1 MRIASLVT
9 SALQPGTATGLSRVA
24 GTDVFLR
31 DCLAKNPAA
40 WLGEAHAA
48 HWGVSLGF
56 RLKLLHSRD
65 RLLLQTHPDGARARK
80 YFGLPSG
87 KDEAWYVLDTRPG
100 ACIWLGFRPGVTP
113 AYFRELIERQDTAAL
128 LDCLHQIP
136 IRPGE
141 VYFIPA
147 GTAHAM
153 GSDSLVAEL
162 QEPVD
167 ITLRAEYIR
176 PDGSR
181 LPVESMYGP
190 AGMDGLLDCFHFDC
204 LPREELLARHRFRPA
219 PGAEE
224 PWRKRLITPE
234 QTPRFYMDEVELRRE
249 AHGSALCVTTGSR
262 CSWCWRGRR
271 SSNGRAVLCGPAGAR
286 SSLSPTAWPLPPV
299 YGGGDVP
306 PAGVRASGRVKRL
319 RTEGRSAGRRSA
331 PLFRSF
337 SPGEQTL
344 FLIGLAA
351 HRLHRVAGR
360 VDNLAQPCLVDRL
373 LRHHDGLFP
382 AVGGDDLL
390 DGEGLADGVIYMG
403 FTHAAH
409 HPVHHKSILCHK
421 TAPFP
426 LRCAGIYC

>member
-1 MRIASLVT
+1 MNLSPNQILRLAPNKVDYLIPGGEMINEFLGEGPGARVCSQMWIASLVT

-24 GTDVFLR
+24 GTDVLLR
-31 DCLAKNPAA
+31 DCLAENPAA

-48 HWGVSLGF
+48 RWGASLGF
-56 RLKLLHSRD
+56 LLKLLHSRD

-113 AYFRELIERQDTAAL
+113 AYFRGLIERQDTAAL

-234 QTPRFYMDEVELRRE
+234 QTPASIWMRWSCAGRPMGAPSVST
-249 AHGSALCVTTGSR
+249 AGSR

-271 SSNGRAVLCGPAGAR
+271 SSNGRAVPCGPAGAR
-286 SSLSPTAWPLPPV
+286 SSLSPTAWPPTSV
-299 YGGGDVP
+299 RRRGRAACWSAGFRACEAAAKQRGGA
-306 PAGVRASGRVKRL
+306 PAG
-319 RTEGRSAGRRSA
+319 A
-331 PLFRSF
+331 PPLCFAHFPQENRPFF
-337 SPGEQTL
+337 S
-344 FLIGLAA
+344 
-351 HRLHRVAGR
+351 
-360 VDNLAQPCLVDRL
+360 
-373 LRHHDGLFP
+373 
-382 AVGGDDLL
+382 
-390 DGEGLADGVIYMG
+390 
-403 FTHAAH
+403 
-409 HPVHHKSILCHK
+409 
-421 TAPFP
+421 
-426 LRCAGIYC
+426 

>member
-1 MRIASLVT
+1 MDLSPNQMLRLAPNKVDYLIPGGEMINEFLGEGPGARVCSQMWIASLVT

-24 GTDVFLR
+24 GTDVLLR
-31 DCLAKNPAA
+31 DCLAENPAA

-56 RLKLLHSRD
+56 LLKLLHSRD

-113 AYFRELIERQDTAAL
+113 AYFRGLIERQDTAAL

-176 PDGSR
+176 PD
-181 LPVESMYGP
+181 
-190 AGMDGLLDCFHFDC
+190 
-204 LPREELLARHRFRPA
+204 
-219 PGAEE
+219 
-224 PWRKRLITPE
+224 

-249 AHGSALCVTTGSR
+249 AYGSALCVNRGFQVLLVLEGEAEFQWEGGSLR
-262 CSWCWRGRR
+262 ARRGEELFVPHGVA
-271 SSNGRAVLCGPAGAR
+271 SYQC
-286 SSLSPTAWPLPPV
+286 TA
-299 YGGGDVP
+299 
-306 PAGVRASGRVKRL
+306 
-319 RTEGRSAGRRSA
+319 EG
-331 PLFRSF
+331 
-337 SPGEQTL
+337 T
-344 FLIGLAA
+344 
-351 HRLHRVAGR
+351 
-360 VDNLAQPCLVDRL
+360 CRL
-373 LRHHDGLFP
+373 LECGLP
-382 AVGGDDLL
+382 GA
-390 DGEGLADGVIYMG
+390 
-403 FTHAAH
+403 
-409 HPVHHKSILCHK
+409 
-421 TAPFP
+421 
-426 LRCAGIYC
+426 

>member
-1 MRIASLVT
+1 MDLSPNQMLRLAPNKVDYLIPGGEMINEFLGEGPGARVCSQMWIASLVT

-24 GTDVFLR
+24 GTDVLLR
-31 DCLAKNPAA
+31 DCLAENPAA

-48 HWGVSLGF
+48 RWGASPGF
-56 RLKLLHSRD
+56 LLKLLHSRD

-113 AYFRELIERQDTAAL
+113 AYFRGLIERQDTAAL

-181 LPVESMYGP
+181 LPVESIWPRRHGRP
-190 AGMDGLLDCFHFDC
+190 AGLL
-204 LPREELLARHRFRPA
+204 
-219 PGAEE
+219 
-224 PWRKRLITPE
+224 
-234 QTPRFYMDEVELRRE
+234 
-249 AHGSALCVTTGSR
+249 
-262 CSWCWRGRR
+262 
-271 SSNGRAVLCGPAGAR
+271 
-286 SSLSPTAWPLPPV
+286 
-299 YGGGDVP
+299 
-306 PAGVRASGRVKRL
+306 
-319 RTEGRSAGRRSA
+319 
-331 PLFRSF
+331 
-337 SPGEQTL
+337 
-344 FLIGLAA
+344 
-351 HRLHRVAGR
+351 
-360 VDNLAQPCLVDRL
+360 
-373 LRHHDGLFP
+373 
-382 AVGGDDLL
+382 
-390 DGEGLADGVIYMG
+390 
-403 FTHAAH
+403 
-409 HPVHHKSILCHK
+409 
-421 TAPFP
+421 PF
-426 LRCAGIYC
+426 

>member
-1 MRIASLVT
+1 MDLSPNQMLRLAPNKVDYLIPGGEMINEFLGEGPGARVCSQMWIASLVT

-56 RLKLLHSRD
+56 LLKLLHSRD

-249 AHGSALCVTTGSR
+249 AHGSALCVN
-262 CSWCWRGRR
+262 RGFQ
-271 SSNGRAVLCGPAGAR
+271 VL
-286 SSLSPTAWPLPPV
+286 LVL
-299 YGGGDVP
+299 
-306 PAGVRASGRVKRL
+306 
-319 RTEGRSAGRRSA
+319 EGEA
-331 PLFRSF
+331 
-337 SPGEQTL
+337 
-344 FLIGLAA
+344 
-351 HRLHRVAGR
+351 
-360 VDNLAQPCLVDRL
+360 
-373 LRHHDGLFP
+373 
-382 AVGGDDLL
+382 
-390 DGEGLADGVIYMG
+390 
-403 FTHAAH
+403 
-409 HPVHHKSILCHK
+409 
-421 TAPFP
+421 
-426 LRCAGIYC
+426 

>member
-1 MRIASLVT
+1 MDLSPNQMLRLAPNKVDYLIPGGEMINEFLGEGPGARVCSQMWIASLVT

-24 GTDVFLR
+24 GTDVLLR
-31 DCLAKNPAA
+31 DCLAENPAA

-56 RLKLLHSRD
+56 LLKLLHSRD

-113 AYFRELIERQDTAAL
+113 AYFRGLIERQDTAAL

-249 AHGSALCVTTGSR
+249 AYGSALCVNRGFQVLLVLEGEAEFQWEGGSLR
-262 CSWCWRGRR
+262 SRRGEELFVPHGVA
-271 SSNGRAVLCGPAGAR
+271 SYQC
-286 SSLSPTAWPLPPV
+286 TA
-299 YGGGDVP
+299 
-306 PAGVRASGRVKRL
+306 
-319 RTEGRSAGRRSA
+319 EG
-331 PLFRSF
+331 
-337 SPGEQTL
+337 T
-344 FLIGLAA
+344 
-351 HRLHRVAGR
+351 
-360 VDNLAQPCLVDRL
+360 CRL
-373 LRHHDGLFP
+373 LECGLP
-382 AVGGDDLL
+382 GA
-390 DGEGLADGVIYMG
+390 
-403 FTHAAH
+403 
-409 HPVHHKSILCHK
+409 
-421 TAPFP
+421 
-426 LRCAGIYC
+426 

>member
-1 MRIASLVT
+1 MDLSPNQMLRLAPNKVDYLIPGGEMINEFLGEGPGARVCSQMWIASLVT

-56 RLKLLHSRD
+56 LLKLLHSRD

-162 QEPVD
+162 QD
-167 ITLRAEYIR
+167 TI
-176 PDGSR
+176 
-181 LPVESMYGP
+181 
-190 AGMDGLLDCFHFDC
+190 C
-204 LPREELLARHRFRPA
+204 L
-219 PGAEE
+219 
-224 PWRKRLITPE
+224 
-234 QTPRFYMDEVELRRE
+234 QY
-249 AHGSALCVTTGSR
+249 
-262 CSWCWRGRR
+262 
-271 SSNGRAVLCGPAGAR
+271 
-286 SSLSPTAWPLPPV
+286 
-299 YGGGDVP
+299 
-306 PAGVRASGRVKRL
+306 
-319 RTEGRSAGRRSA
+319 
-331 PLFRSF
+331 
-337 SPGEQTL
+337 
-344 FLIGLAA
+344 
-351 HRLHRVAGR
+351 
-360 VDNLAQPCLVDRL
+360 
-373 LRHHDGLFP
+373 
-382 AVGGDDLL
+382 
-390 DGEGLADGVIYMG
+390 
-403 FTHAAH
+403 
-409 HPVHHKSILCHK
+409 
-421 TAPFP
+421 
-426 LRCAGIYC
+426 

>member
-1 MRIASLVT
+1 MNLSPNQILRLAPNKVDYLIPGGEMINEFLGEGPGARVCSQMWIASLVT

-24 GTDVFLR
+24 GTDVLLR
-31 DCLAKNPAA
+31 DCLAENPAA

-56 RLKLLHSRD
+56 LLSCSTPGTACCSRPI
-65 RLLLQTHPDGARARK
+65 RMGRGRGSISACPPGRMRRGTCWTPVR
-80 YFGLPSG
+80 
-87 KDEAWYVLDTRPG
+87 G

-113 AYFRELIERQDTAAL
+113 AYFRGLIERQDTAAL

-224 PWRKRLITPE
+224 P
-234 QTPRFYMDEVELRRE
+234 
-249 AHGSALCVTTGSR
+249 
-262 CSWCWRGRR
+262 
-271 SSNGRAVLCGPAGAR
+271 
-286 SSLSPTAWPLPPV
+286 
-299 YGGGDVP
+299 
-306 PAGVRASGRVKRL
+306 
-319 RTEGRSAGRRSA
+319 
-331 PLFRSF
+331 
-337 SPGEQTL
+337 
-344 FLIGLAA
+344 LA
-351 HRLHRVAGR
+351 
-360 VDNLAQPCLVDRL
+360 
-373 LRHHDGLFP
+373 
-382 AVGGDDLL
+382 
-390 DGEGLADGVIYMG
+390 E
-403 FTHAAH
+403 AAH
-409 HPVHHKSILCHK
+409 HAGADP
-421 TAPFP
+421 P
-426 LRCAGIYC
+426 LLYG

>member
-1 MRIASLVT
+1 MDLSPNQMLRLAPNKVDYLIPGGEMINEFLGEGPGARVCSQMWIASLVT

-24 GTDVFLR
+24 GTDVLLR
-31 DCLAKNPAA
+31 DCLAENPAA

-48 HWGVSLGF
+48 RWGASLGF
-56 RLKLLHSRD
+56 LLKLLHSRD

-113 AYFRELIERQDTAAL
+113 AYFRGLIERQDTAAL

-249 AHGSALCVTTGSR
+249 AHG
-262 CSWCWRGRR
+262 RR
-271 SSNGRAVLCGPAGAR
+271 SSNGRAVPCGPAGAR
-286 SSLSPTAWPLPPV
+286 SSLSPTAWPPTSV
-299 YGGGDVP
+299 RRRGRAACWSAGFRACEAAAKQRGGA
-306 PAGVRASGRVKRL
+306 PAG
-319 RTEGRSAGRRSA
+319 A
-331 PLFRSF
+331 PPLCFAHFPQENRPFF
-337 SPGEQTL
+337 S
-344 FLIGLAA
+344 
-351 HRLHRVAGR
+351 
-360 VDNLAQPCLVDRL
+360 
-373 LRHHDGLFP
+373 
-382 AVGGDDLL
+382 
-390 DGEGLADGVIYMG
+390 
-403 FTHAAH
+403 
-409 HPVHHKSILCHK
+409 
-421 TAPFP
+421 
-426 LRCAGIYC
+426 

>member
-1 MRIASLVT
+1 MDLSPNQMLRLAPNKVDYLIPGGEMINEFLGEGPGARVCSQMWIASLVT

-24 GTDVFLR
+24 GTDVLLR
-31 DCLAKNPAA
+31 DCLAENPAA

-56 RLKLLHSRD
+56 LLKLLHSRD

-113 AYFRELIERQDTAAL
+113 AYFRGLIERQDTAAL

-176 PDGSR
+176 PDR
-181 LPVESMYGP
+181 PP
-190 AGMDGLLDCFHFDC
+190 ASIWMRWSCAG
-204 LPREELLARHRFRPA
+204 RPMGA
-219 PGAEE
+219 PSVS
-224 PWRKRLITPE
+224 T
-234 QTPRFYMDEVELRRE
+234 V
-249 AHGSALCVTTGSR
+249 GSR
-262 CSWCWRGRR
+262 CSWCWRERR
-271 SSNGRAVLCGPAGAR
+271 SSSGRAVPCGPAGAR
-286 SSLSPTAWPLPPV
+286 SSLSPTAWPPTSV
-299 YGGGDVP
+299 RRRGRAACWSAGFRAREAAAKQRGGA
-306 PAGVRASGRVKRL
+306 PAG
-319 RTEGRSAGRRSA
+319 A
-331 PLFRSF
+331 PPLCFAHFPQENRPFF
-337 SPGEQTL
+337 S
-344 FLIGLAA
+344 
-351 HRLHRVAGR
+351 
-360 VDNLAQPCLVDRL
+360 
-373 LRHHDGLFP
+373 
-382 AVGGDDLL
+382 
-390 DGEGLADGVIYMG
+390 
-403 FTHAAH
+403 
-409 HPVHHKSILCHK
+409 
-421 TAPFP
+421 
-426 LRCAGIYC
+426 

>member
-1 MRIASLVT
+1 MDLSPNQMLRLAPNKVDYLIPGGEMINEFLGEGPGARVCSQMWIASLVT

-24 GTDVFLR
+24 GTDIFLR
-31 DCLAKNPAA
+31 DCLAENPAP

-56 RLKLLHSRD
+56 LLKLLHSRD

-113 AYFRELIERQDTAAL
+113 AYFRGLIERQDTAAL

-249 AHGSALCVTTGSR
+249 GPWERPLCQPRVPGAPGAGGGGGVPMGGRFSAGPQGRGALCPPR
-262 CSWCWRGRR
+262 RG
-271 SSNGRAVLCGPAGAR
+271 L
-286 SSLSPTAWPLPPV
+286 LPV

-319 RTEGRSAGRRSA
+319 RNRGAERRPALRPSVSLIFPRRTDPFSHRARS
-331 PLFRSF
+331 
-337 SPGEQTL
+337 SP
-344 FLIGLAA
+344 
-351 HRLHRVAGR
+351 
-360 VDNLAQPCLVDRL
+360 
-373 LRHHDGLFP
+373 
-382 AVGGDDLL
+382 
-390 DGEGLADGVIYMG
+390 
-403 FTHAAH
+403 
-409 HPVHHKSILCHK
+409 
-421 TAPFP
+421 TAPCS
-426 LRCAGIYC
+426 RSRR

>member
-1 MRIASLVT
+1 MDLSPNQMLRLAPNKVDYLIPGGEMINEFLGEGPGARVCSQMWIASLVT

-24 GTDVFLR
+24 GTDIFLR
-31 DCLAKNPAA
+31 DCLAENPAP

-48 HWGVSLGF
+48 HWGGSLGF
-56 RLKLLHSRD
+56 LLKLLHSRD

-113 AYFRELIERQDTAAL
+113 AYFRGLIERQDTAAL

-249 AHGSALCVTTGSR
+249 AHGSALCVNHGFQVLLVLEGEAEFQWEGGSLR
-262 CSWCWRGRR
+262 ARRGEELFVPHGVA
-271 SSNGRAVLCGPAGAR
+271 SYQC
-286 SSLSPTAWPLPPV
+286 TA
-299 YGGGDVP
+299 
-306 PAGVRASGRVKRL
+306 
-319 RTEGRSAGRRSA
+319 EG
-331 PLFRSF
+331 
-337 SPGEQTL
+337 T
-344 FLIGLAA
+344 
-351 HRLHRVAGR
+351 
-360 VDNLAQPCLVDRL
+360 CRL
-373 LRHHDGLFP
+373 LECGLP
-382 AVGGDDLL
+382 
-390 DGEGLADGVIYMG
+390 GV
-403 FTHAAH
+403 
-409 HPVHHKSILCHK
+409 
-421 TAPFP
+421 
-426 LRCAGIYC
+426 